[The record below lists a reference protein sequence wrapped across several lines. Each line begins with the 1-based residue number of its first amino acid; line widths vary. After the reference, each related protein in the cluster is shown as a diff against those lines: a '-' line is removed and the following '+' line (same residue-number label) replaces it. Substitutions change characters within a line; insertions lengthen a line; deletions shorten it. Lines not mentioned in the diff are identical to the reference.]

1 MVMVHNSACQGS
13 FSARMKKSHI
23 SIRGWLQDHLLLFS
37 TLIYSNNFSLHVFGG
52 CRQRFNENKY
62 VFGCVCV
69 CAYVYVSACGC
80 GWVRERERGGLL
92 SVAKTDD
99 YHQMLVG
106 CQPENFAGFKNY
118 RGQQQKFGNQTKHS
132 LNFFFIIS
140 PFL

>member
-1 MVMVHNSACQGS
+1 M
-13 FSARMKKSHI
+13 
-23 SIRGWLQDHLLLFS
+23 
-37 TLIYSNNFSLHVFGG
+37 HVFGG

-69 CAYVYVSACGC
+69 CMCMCLRVGVGE
-80 GWVRERERGGLL
+80 RERERGGLL

-118 RGQQQKFGNQTKHS
+118 RGQQKKIWKPNQT
-132 LNFFFIIS
+132 
-140 PFL
+140 

>member
-62 VFGCVCV
+62 VFGCVHVGVCDCV
-69 CAYVYVSACGC
+69 
-80 GWVRERERGGLL
+80 WVWVCERERVRETEREGLL

-118 RGQQQKFGNQTKHS
+118 RGQQKKIWKPNQT
-132 LNFFFIIS
+132 
-140 PFL
+140 